1 MLHSLLLIVA
11 LHFSPHRADV
21 PAVPKATPAPAVGP
35 ASQPVADGLIVSI
48 TPKEIR
54 GAVGELIPIK
64 AESGA
69 EFVTWRATEG
79 LKILNDEPPDPARK
93 SILVHAKEGG
103 TYAICASIPFEKG
116 TRSAITLVTIGPR
129 PPPVPPGPTPQPDIV
144 PPIPALGFRVLI
156 VYETGDLPKYPKG
169 QLATLYG
176 KEVRDY
182 LSAKC
187 VKGDDGKTAEWRIW
201 DADVSTA
208 GESKLWQ
215 DAMKRPR
222 GKPPT
227 ILISDGKTG
236 YEGPLPNTIEET
248 LSLLKRYGG

>member
-1 MLHSLLLIVA
+1 MHSFCLAALLMVQPPGA
-11 LHFSPHRADV
+11 PV
-21 PAVPKATPAPAVGP
+21 PTPAAVV
-35 ASQPVADGLIVSI
+35 QPVGDGPIVSI

-69 EFVTWRATEG
+69 EVVTWRATEG

-129 PPPVPPGPTPQPDIV
+129 PPPEPGPTPSPSPPDVV
-144 PPIPALGFRVLI
+144 PPIPAPGFRVLI
-156 VYETGDLPKYPKG
+156 VYETADLPKYPKG

-215 DAMKRPR
+215 EAMRRPR

-227 ILISDGKTG
+227 ILISDGRTG